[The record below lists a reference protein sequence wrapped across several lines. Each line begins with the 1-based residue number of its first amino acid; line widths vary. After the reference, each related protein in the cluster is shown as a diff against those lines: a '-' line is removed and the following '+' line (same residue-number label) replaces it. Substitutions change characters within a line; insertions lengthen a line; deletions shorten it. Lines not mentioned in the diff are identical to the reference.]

1 MNQTGLTIRVKDL
14 IDNPTPRVPVC
25 LVLDCSGSMTGDP
38 IEELRV
44 GVEKFIKEVAD
55 NAYAKDSAEIC
66 VVTFGGHVEC
76 LLDFENVE
84 TQSQNIPLFSA
95 SGGTPM
101 DQAVNMALDN
111 LQKRKQEYKDNGVD
125 YYQPWM
131 VLMTD
136 GQPTENISTSTMRTQ
151 DLVNNDKLTVFPVGI
166 GDQADMDE
174 LERYSPKRAPLKLK
188 GLCFS
193 EFFEWLSQ
201 SVERVSQSI
210 PGTKINLD
218 IDGIKEWATF

>member
-1 MNQTGLTIRVKDL
+1 MHETGLTLRVQDL
-14 IDNPTPRVPVC
+14 INNPVPRVPVS
-25 LVLDCSGSMTGDP
+25 LVLDCGGSMTGAP

-55 NAYAKDSAEIC
+55 NEYAKDSAEIC

-76 LLDFENVE
+76 LLDFGHVE
-84 TQSQNIPLFSA
+84 RQSQNIPLFSA

-101 DQAVNMALDN
+101 DQAVNMALDK
-111 LQKRKQEYKDNGVD
+111 LEERKQEFKDNGVQ

-136 GQPTENISTSTMRTQ
+136 GQPTENINKSTTRTQ
-151 DLVNNDKLTVFPVGI
+151 ELVNNNKLTVFPLGI
-166 GDQADMDE
+166 GDKADMDE
-174 LERYSPKRAPLKLK
+174 LERYSPKRPPLKLK

-193 EFFEWLSQ
+193 EFFEWLSA

-210 PGTKINLD
+210 PGDKIDLD
-218 IDGIKEWATF
+218 IDGIKEWTTL

>member
-1 MNQTGLTIRVKDL
+1 MNQTALTIREEDL
-14 IDNPTPRVPVC
+14 INNPTPRVPVC
-25 LVLDCSGSMTGDP
+25 LVLDCSGSMSGDP
-38 IEELRV
+38 IEELRIGV
-44 GVEKFIKEVAD
+44 GKFIKEVAD
-55 NAYAKDSAEIC
+55 NEYAKDSAEIC

-84 TQSQNIPLFSA
+84 RQSQNIPLLSA

-101 DQAVNMALDN
+101 DQAVNMALDK
-111 LQKRKQEYKDNGVD
+111 LQERKQEYKDNGVE

-151 DLVNNDKLTVFPVGI
+151 ELVNGDKLTVFPLGI

-174 LERYSPKRAPLKLK
+174 LERYSPKRPPLKLK
-188 GLCFS
+188 GLSFS

-201 SVERVSQSI
+201 SVEKVSQSI
-210 PGTKINLD
+210 PGDKINLD
-218 IDGIKEWATF
+218 IDGIKEWATL